1 MCQNTLIDSLLNF
14 HRLYNF
20 NAKGEFCKEKKCREK
35 MKVGLFVTCLV
46 DLMRPNIGFSSDV
59 TREAHESALKPRS
72 AWLSTG
78 TS

>member
-1 MCQNTLIDSLLNF
+1 
-14 HRLYNF
+14 
-20 NAKGEFCKEKKCREK
+20 

-46 DLMRPNIGFSSDV
+46 NLMRPNIGFTSDV

>member
-1 MCQNTLIDSLLNF
+1 L
-14 HRLYNF
+14 RLC
-20 NAKGEFCKEKKCREK
+20 GEDLEQAREKK

-72 AWLSTG
+72 AGLRTG
-78 TS
+78 AS

>member
-1 MCQNTLIDSLLNF
+1 LLFIPDRN
-14 HRLYNF
+14 L
-20 NAKGEFCKEKKCREK
+20 AKAQTE

-72 AWLSTG
+72 ACFYMGAL
-78 TS
+78 

>member
-1 MCQNTLIDSLLNF
+1 MIRALL
-14 HRLYNF
+14 HC
-20 NAKGEFCKEKKCREK
+20 ASSPC
-35 MKVGLFVTCLV
+35 FVTCLV

-72 AWLSTG
+72 AWLCAG